1 MICQIFAQTS
11 LSLKSWSQLFSAFA
25 SINARSIATKRQASK
40 AATSRPFVTTKSAST
55 CYIALT
61 LADRSSAWKS
71 ALFFD
76 ENWATLIS
84 ELLQH
89 FGIWLKRQKRRIKR
103 TNLVFK
109 MNWLLLWQQ
118 PPAHSQFS
126 ICKAP
131 LGVVTSAE
139 IQHRHLWMQCTDTV
153 CLCLLQTFVPESFE
167 VHLQIQVSFI
177 TKQALVAT
185 SASAYISMV

>member
-1 MICQIFAQTS
+1 MICQTFAQTNW
-11 LSLKSWSQLFSAFA
+11 SLKSWSQLFSDFA

-40 AATSRPFVTTKSAST
+40 AATSRPFETTKNANT

-61 LADRSSAWKS
+61 LADRSLAWRSAP
-71 ALFFD
+71 FYD

-84 ELLQH
+84 ELQQH

-103 TNLVFK
+103 TNLVFR
-109 MNWLLLWQQ
+109 MNWLLPWQR

-126 ICKAP
+126 ISKAP

-139 IQHRHLWMQCTDTV
+139 IQHRHLWLQCRDTV
-153 CLCLLQTFVPESFE
+153 CLCLLPTVLLYQKVLKCTFKFKSVLLPNK
-167 VHLQIQVSFI
+167 H
-177 TKQALVAT
+177 
-185 SASAYISMV
+185 